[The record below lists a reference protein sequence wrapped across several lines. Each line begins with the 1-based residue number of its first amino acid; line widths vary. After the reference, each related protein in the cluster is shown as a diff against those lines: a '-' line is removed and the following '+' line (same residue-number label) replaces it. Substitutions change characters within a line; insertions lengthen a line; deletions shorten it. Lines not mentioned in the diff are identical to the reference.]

1 MCVLT
6 NRVLGVQR
14 ILVRLSA

>member
-6 NRVLGVQR
+6 NRNGFELIWIWV
-14 ILVRLSA
+14 

>member
-6 NRVLGVQR
+6 NRVLGV
-14 ILVRLSA
+14 

>member
-6 NRVLGVQR
+6 NRNGFQLIWNWV
-14 ILVRLSA
+14 